1 MGNASVRMIMLRQV
15 MISKSNIEVA
25 GVFVSRKAERGH

>member
-1 MGNASVRMIMLRQV
+1 MENAFVHMIMLRQV

-25 GVFVSRKAERGH
+25 GVFVS

>member
-1 MGNASVRMIMLRQV
+1 MENAFVHIIMLRQV

-25 GVFVSRKAERGH
+25 GVFVS

>member
-1 MGNASVRMIMLRQV
+1 MENAFVRMIMLRQV

-25 GVFVSRKAERGH
+25 GVFVS